1 MEDNVYLLLGS
12 NQGDAGQNIASAR
25 EKIELHAGKIISMSP
40 LYQTKP
46 WGFDSPDLFIN
57 QALQLQTPLPAE
69 KLLEVLLVIE
79 KSMGRQR
86 MMRGYESRIIDIDI
100 LFYNHLVLETDSLVI
115 PHPRLH
121 LRNFALYPLCDI
133 APGFIHPV
141 LDKSIAQL
149 KDHSPDDS
157 FVVAIP

>member
-1 MEDNVYLLLGS
+1 MVDNVFLLLGS

-25 EKIELHAGKIISMSP
+25 ERIEQHSGKIIRMSP

-46 WGFDSPDLFIN
+46 WGFDSQDLFIN
-57 QALQLQTPLPAE
+57 QALQLQTSVPAE
-69 KLLEVLLVIE
+69 KLLEELLSVE
-79 KSMGRQR
+79 KSMGRVR

-100 LFYNHLVLETDSLVI
+100 LFYNSLVMKTDSLVI

-121 LRNFALYPLCDI
+121 LRNFVLYPLCDI
-133 APGFIHPV
+133 APGFMHPI
-141 LDKSIAQL
+141 LKKTMAQL